1 MVTVDILL
9 LKIAPYTF
17 PITPEDL
24 YQKLLMRTLMM
35 KNKSGTSK
43 PASKKAAPKMNMGG
57 AVKKKPIGYG
67 KGGMIYEKAK

>member
-1 MVTVDILL
+1 
-9 LKIAPYTF
+9 
-17 PITPEDL
+17 
-24 YQKLLMRTLMM
+24 M
-35 KNKSGTSK
+35 KTKSGTSK